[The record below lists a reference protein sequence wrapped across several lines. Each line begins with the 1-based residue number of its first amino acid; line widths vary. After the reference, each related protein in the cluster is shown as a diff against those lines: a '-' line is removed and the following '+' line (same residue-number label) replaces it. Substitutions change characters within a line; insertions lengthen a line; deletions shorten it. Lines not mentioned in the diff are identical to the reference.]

1 MSRSLKAFG
10 FNFLFW
16 SIFFVFLL
24 ALRFHS
30 ATTPSGAYVLPIE
43 FPAWRV
49 FGNGLLLG
57 FLLSVPYT
65 IMEGVL
71 RKRDIYRGSLLRV
84 IAVRSGIQL
93 VLALFVFLIV
103 GFANYAYDQWL
114 GHLTEQEITI
124 KTYLIGVMMRFF
136 VLAALLGNIILS
148 VYRTL
153 QMKIGEEI
161 FHDLL
166 FGRFNP
172 AKEEERAF
180 LFLDLK
186 SSTTIAERLGH
197 QKYSFFIQDC
207 FRDLHAAVVASGAE
221 IYQYVGDEAVL
232 TWERARAIENHNCLR
247 AFFLYQEDLKQR
259 SDYYRERYGEVPIF
273 KAGLNLG
280 KVMTAEVGVI
290 KRDIAYH
297 SDVLNTAAR
306 VQGLSN
312 EKKAPFLV
320 TEHVIEALPKPIP
333 YNIIDK
339 GEVSLRGRDEQVRIY
354 EVLATGN

>member
-16 SIFFVFLL
+16 SIFFTFLL
-24 ALRFHS
+24 SLRFH
-30 ATTPSGAYVLPIE
+30 AAQTPTGISVLPIE
-43 FPAWRV
+43 FPLWRV
-49 FGNGLLLG
+49 FGNALLLG

-65 IMEGVL
+65 LMESYL
-71 RKRDIYRGSLLRV
+71 RKRDIYRGSLLRI
-84 IAVRSGIQL
+84 IAVRSGIQ
-93 VLALFVFLIV
+93 VLLAIGVFVIV
-103 GFANYAYDQWL
+103 AFANFTYDDIFQDL
-114 GHLTEQEITI
+114 GEEQLSLRN
-124 KTYLIGVMMRFF
+124 YMFGVMMRFF
-136 VLAALLGNIILS
+136 VVAALLGNVVLS

-172 AKEEERAF
+172 AKEQERAF

-186 SSTTIAERLGH
+186 SSTTIAEKLGH
-197 QKYSFFIQDC
+197 EKYSYFIQDC
-207 FRDLHAAVVASGAE
+207 FRDLHEAVVASGAE

-232 TWERARAIENHNCLR
+232 TWERARAVENHNCLR
-247 AFFLYQEDLKQR
+247 AFFLYQQDLKKR

-333 YNIIDK
+333 YEIIDQ
-339 GEVSLRGRDEQVRIY
+339 GEVSLRGRDEQVRIF
-354 EVLATGN
+354 EVLSA